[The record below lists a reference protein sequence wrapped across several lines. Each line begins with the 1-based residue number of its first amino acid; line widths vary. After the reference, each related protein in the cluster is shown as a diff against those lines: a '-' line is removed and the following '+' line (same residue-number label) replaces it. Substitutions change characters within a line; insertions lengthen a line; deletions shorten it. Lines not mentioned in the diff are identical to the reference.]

1 MRFHFHG
8 PILRYHFKQL
18 LKHFWSAIPSALVPQ
33 KNFLK
38 VINCSDGAAAPKR
51 LMTYCTTQWRSES
64 DLPATEFERPAR
76 RSEMPPKRLERKMVK
91 RAIRV
96 SVRPIGG
103 S

>member
-1 MRFHFHG
+1 M
-8 PILRYHFKQL
+8 P
-18 LKHFWSAIPSALVPQ
+18 V
-33 KNFLK
+33 N
-38 VINCSDGAAAPKR
+38 
-51 LMTYCTTQWRSES
+51 TQGGSES

-76 RSEMPPKRLERKMVK
+76 RSEMPAKRLERKMVK